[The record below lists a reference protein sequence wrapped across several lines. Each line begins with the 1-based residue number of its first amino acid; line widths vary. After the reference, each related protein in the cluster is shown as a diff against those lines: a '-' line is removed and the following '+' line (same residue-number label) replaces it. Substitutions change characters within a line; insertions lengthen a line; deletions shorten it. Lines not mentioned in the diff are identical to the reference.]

1 MLNRNLLR
9 AAIVASGYTQE
20 KLAES
25 IGISS
30 NTLSSRMVGTSY
42 FNTDEIDKICSV
54 LNITNNE
61 QKVDIFLSS
70 ASQMWESPQTETVIP
85 KNEND

>member
-9 AAIVASGYTQE
+9 AAIAASGYTQE

-25 IGISS
+25 IGISP
-30 NTLSSRMVGTSY
+30 NTLSSRMVGSSF
-42 FNTDEIDKICSV
+42 FNTEEIDKICEV

-61 QKVDIFLSS
+61 QKADIFL
-70 ASQMWESPQTETVIP
+70 ALPSQMWEEQKEESA
-85 KNEND
+85 

>member
-30 NTLSSRMVGTSY
+30 NTLSSRMVGSSF
-42 FNTDEIDKICSV
+42 FNTEEIDKICEV
-54 LNITNNE
+54 LNITDNG
-61 QKVDIFLSS
+61 QKANIFL
-70 ASQMWESPQTETVIP
+70 AQPSQLWETLEPDTSIH
-85 KNEND
+85 